1 MEKNSMKERE
11 SNFEVLRILL
21 TLMVL
26 TVHYNSN
33 GVTGG
38 AFAFAPE
45 GIKHYFLYLTE
56 SLACIAVN
64 GFVLITGYF
73 SYKKK
78 QVSYKKVA
86 TLILWVVFYNIVFY
100 LFSFC
105 MGWESFRLQ
114 TLIGKCI
121 PCNWYVIIYCAL
133 ICIAPYINILLEQL
147 SLQETKQLL
156 LVLVLLFS
164 VWNTVW
170 KAITGIV
177 AIDMPGI
184 STVGISGD
192 QAGYTIVNFVMLYLI
207 GAAIHKWN
215 LFAWKKEYDILLY
228 LISAGC
234 VFIGQVKGFSM
245 WDYSNTFLLIASIA
259 LFNFFQKIRIK
270 IPKIEYI
277 SKACFGVYLIHTNWV
292 IQAHFWNL
300 FHINDIG
307 EKSLGYVIANWIGCI
322 IATFVL
328 CSIIDIVCRT
338 VIRFLRKMNGGR
350 KHVWNCRI

>member
-1 MEKNSMKERE
+1 MADDMNMSMYLIWGCMEKNSMKERE

-38 AFAFAPE
+38 AFAFAPD

-78 QVSYKKVA
+78 QMSYKKAVM
-86 TLILWVVFYNIVFY
+86 LILWVVFYNIVFY
-100 LFSFC
+100 LFSSC
-105 MGWESFRLQ
+105 MGWETFQFR

-147 SLQETKQLL
+147 SLKETKRLL

-177 AIDMPGI
+177 AMDMQGI

-228 LISAGC
+228 LVSAGC
-234 VFIGQVKGFSM
+234 VFV
-245 WDYSNTFLLIASIA
+245 
-259 LFNFFQKIRIK
+259 
-270 IPKIEYI
+270 
-277 SKACFGVYLIHTNWV
+277 
-292 IQAHFWNL
+292 
-300 FHINDIG
+300 
-307 EKSLGYVIANWIGCI
+307 
-322 IATFVL
+322 
-328 CSIIDIVCRT
+328 
-338 VIRFLRKMNGGR
+338 GR
-350 KHVWNCRI
+350 V